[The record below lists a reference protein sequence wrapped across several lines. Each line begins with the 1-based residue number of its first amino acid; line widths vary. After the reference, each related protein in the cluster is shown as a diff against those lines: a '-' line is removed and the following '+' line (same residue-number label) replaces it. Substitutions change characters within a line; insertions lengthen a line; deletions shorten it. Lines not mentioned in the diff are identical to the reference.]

1 MGKGSSKG
9 HTPREAKDNLKSTQ
23 LLSVIDAISEGPI
36 EGPVDGLKSVLLNST
51 PVLDT
56 EGNTNISGV
65 TVVFRAGEQEQT
77 PPEGFESS
85 GSETVLGTEVKYDT
99 PITRAITSANIDRL
113 RFTFGVQAL
122 VETTSK
128 GDRNPSEVRLL
139 VQIQRNGGWVT
150 EKDIT
155 IKGKTTSQ
163 YLASV
168 VVGNLPPRP
177 FNIRMRR
184 MTPDSTTDQLQNK
197 TLWSSYTEIIDVKQ
211 CYPNTALVGVQV
223 DSEQFGSQQVSRNY
237 HLRGRILQVPSN
249 YNPQTRQ
256 YSGIWDGTFKPA
268 YSNNMAW
275 CLWDMLTH
283 PRYGM
288 GKRLGAADVDKW
300 ALYVIGQYCDQS
312 VPDGFGGTEPRIT
325 CNAYLTTQRKAWDV
339 LSDFCS
345 AMRCMPV
352 WNGQTLTFVQDR
364 PSDKVWTYNR
374 SNVVMPDDG
383 APFRYSF
390 SALKDRH
397 NAVEVNWIDPDNGW
411 ETATELV
418 EDTRAIARYG
428 RNVTKMDAFGCTSR
442 GQAHRAGL
450 WLIKTELLETQTVDF
465 SVGAEGLRHV
475 PGDVIE
481 ICDDDYAGISIGGRV
496 LAVNSQTRTLTLDR
510 EITLPSSGT
519 TLISLVDGSGNPVSV
534 EVQSVTDGVKVKVS
548 RVPDGVAGY
557 SVWGLKLPTL
567 RQRLFRCVSIRE
579 NDDGT
584 YAITAVQHVPE
595 KEAIVDNGAHFDG
608 DQSGTVN
615 GVTPPAVQH
624 LTAEVTADSGEYQV
638 LARWDTPKVV
648 KGVSFLLRLTV
659 AADDGSERLVSTART
674 TETTYR
680 FTQLALGNYRLTVR
694 AVNAWGQQG
703 DPASVSFRI
712 AAPAAP
718 SRIELTPGYFQITAT
733 PHLAVYD
740 PTVQFEFWFSEKRI
754 TNTAQVE
761 KSARYL
767 GTGSQWTVHGSR
779 IKPGTDFWFYVRSV
793 NLVGKSA
800 FVEASGQP
808 SNDGEG
814 YLEIFRGL
822 IDETLLGQALKERI
836 DASALRTE
844 VTQLE
849 EDIRQRMDTDIAEVT
864 RKIGKAENSLTQ
876 LVAKKNEDQTLAIA
890 QVSQKVDRVSSEISQ
905 TVSQGQSENAR
916 QIAQVRQYVDK
927 KGSEITST
935 TDKKLGDQAVTIQ
948 QIQRVQSDTRN
959 ELNAMYM
966 LKVQKTKNGIPY
978 VAGIG
983 AGIEDVDGQTL
994 SSILLQ
1000 ADRIAMITPENGNT
1014 TPLFVAQGNQLFMND
1029 VFLKRLFAV
1038 SITSSGNPPTF
1049 SLTPDGRLTAR
1060 NADISGA
1067 ITANTGTLNNVT
1079 INENCVIRGK
1089 LSANQIEGDLVKTVG
1104 KAFPRDSRAPKRWPS
1119 GTITVRVYDDQP
1131 FNRQI
1136 VIPAVAF
1143 SGARHEREN
1152 SDTYSSCRLIVKK
1165 NGAEI
1170 YNRTAM
1176 DNTLVYSGVID
1187 MPAGRGDMT
1196 LEFSVSAWWVNGWYP
1211 TASISDLLVVVMKK
1225 ATAGI
1230 TIS

>member
-23 LLSVIDAISEGPI
+23 LLSVIDAISEGPV

-51 PVLDT
+51 PVLDSD
-56 EGNTNISGV
+56 GNTNIAGV

-99 PITRAITSANIDRL
+99 PITRTITSANIDRL

-168 VVGNLPPRP
+168 VVDNLPPRP

-418 EDTRAIARYG
+418 EDTQAIARYG

-481 ICDDDYAGISIGGRV
+481 ICDDDYAGISTGGRV

-548 RVPDGVAGY
+548 RVPDGVAEY

-648 KGVSFLLRLTV
+648 KGVSFMLRLTV

-680 FTQLALGNYRLTVR
+680 FRQLALGRYTLTVR

-718 SRIELTPGYFQITAT
+718 SQIELTPGYFQITAT

-754 TNTAQVE
+754 ADIRQVE
-761 KSARYL
+761 TSARYL
-767 GTGSQWTVHGSR
+767 GTALYWIAASIN
-779 IKPGTDFWFYVRSV
+779 IKPGHDYYFYVRSV
-793 NLVGKSA
+793 NTVGKSA
-800 FVEASGQP
+800 FVEAVGRP
-808 SNDGEG
+808 SDDASG
-814 YLEIFRGL
+814 YLDFFKGE
-822 IDETLLGQALKERI
+822 
-836 DASALRTE
+836 
-844 VTQLE
+844 
-849 EDIRQRMDTDIAEVT
+849 
-864 RKIGKAENSLTQ
+864 IGKTHLAQELWTQIDNGQLAPDLTEIRTSITDVSNEITQ
-876 LVAKKNEDQTLAIA
+876 TVNKKLEDQSAA
-890 QVSQKVDRVSSEISQ
+890 
-905 TVSQGQSENAR
+905 
-916 QIAQVRQYVDK
+916 
-927 KGSEITST
+927 
-935 TDKKLGDQAVTIQ
+935 IQ
-948 QIQRVQSDTRN
+948 QIQ
-959 ELNAMYM
+959 
-966 LKVQKTKNGIPY
+966 KVQVDTNNNLNSMWAVKLQQMQDGRLYI
-978 VAGIG
+978 AGIG
-983 AGIEDVDGQTL
+983 AGIENTPDGMQ
-994 SSILLQ
+994 SQVLLA
-1000 ADRIAMITPENGNT
+1000 ADRIAMINPANGNT
-1014 TPLFVAQGNQLFMND
+1014 KPMFVGQGDQIFMNE
-1029 VFLKRLFAV
+1029 VFLKRLTAPT
-1038 SITSSGNPPTF
+1038 ITSGGNPPAF
-1049 SLTPDGRLTAR
+1049 SLTSDGRLTAK
-1060 NADISGA
+1060 NADISGSVN
-1067 ITANTGTLNNVT
+1067 ANSGTLNNVT
-1079 INENCVIRGK
+1079 INQNCTIKGMLEATQVRG
-1089 LSANQIEGDLVKTVG
+1089 DFVKAVSKSFPKQAGTWGNTETPNGTVTV
-1104 KAFPRDSRAPKRWPS
+1104 
-1119 GTITVRVYDDQP
+1119 TISDDHN
-1131 FNRQI
+1131 FDRQI
-1136 VIPAVAF
+1136 IIPPIIFNGIAYSDPG
-1143 SGARHEREN
+1143 SGNNPGGTRYTGYGFEVR
-1152 SDTYSSCRLIVKK
+1152 K
-1165 NGAEI
+1165 NGVLIASRETKGAI
-1170 YNRTAM
+1170 PGS
-1176 DNTLVYSGVID
+1176 YSAVID
-1187 MPAGRGDMT
+1187 MPSGRGSVT
-1196 LEFSVSAWWVNGWYP
+1196 LEFKVFQKGNQGAGNITDCTVIV
-1211 TASISDLLVVVMKK
+1211 TKK
-1225 ATAGI
+1225 AASGI
-1230 TIS
+1230 SIR

>member
-1 MGKGSSKG
+1 MKTPTIPTLLGPDGMTSLREYAGYHGGGSGFGGQLRSWNPPSESVDAALLPNFTRG
-9 HTPREAKDNLKSTQ
+9 NARADDLVRNNGYAANAIQLHQDHIVGSFFRLSHRPSWRYLGIGEEEARAFSREVEAAWKEFAEDDCCCIDVERKRTFTMMIREGVAMHAFNGELFVQATWDTSSSRLFRTQ
-23 LLSVIDAISEGPI
+23 FRMVSPKRISNP
-36 EGPVDGLKSVLLNST
+36 N
-51 PVLDT
+51 
-56 EGNTNISGV
+56 NTGDSRNC
-65 TVVFRAGEQEQT
+65 RAG
-77 PPEGFESS
+77 
-85 GSETVLGTEVKYDT
+85 
-99 PITRAITSANIDRL
+99 
-113 RFTFGVQAL
+113 
-122 VETTSK
+122 
-128 GDRNPSEVRLL
+128 
-139 VQIQRNGGWVT
+139 VQIN
-150 EKDIT
+150 
-155 IKGKTTSQ
+155 
-163 YLASV
+163 
-168 VVGNLPPRP
+168 
-177 FNIRMRR
+177 
-184 MTPDSTTDQLQNK
+184 DSGAALGYYVSEDG
-197 TLWSSYTEIIDVKQ
+197 
-211 CYPNTALVGVQV
+211 YPNTALVGVQV

-268 YSNNMAW
+268 YSDNMAW

-397 NAVEVNWIDPDNGW
+397 NAVEVNWIDPNNGW

-418 EDTRAIARYG
+418 EDTQAIARYG

-481 ICDDDYAGISIGGRV
+481 ICDDDYAGISTGGRV

-548 RVPDGVAGY
+548 RVPDGVAEY

-648 KGVSFLLRLTV
+648 KGVSFMLRLTV

-694 AVNAWGQQG
+694 AANAWGQQG

-740 PTVQFEFWFSEKRI
+740 PTVQFEFWFSETRI
-754 TNTAQVE
+754 ADIRQVE
-761 KSARYL
+761 TTARYL
-767 GTGSQWTVHGSR
+767 GTALYWIAASIN
-779 IKPGTDFWFYVRSV
+779 IKPGHDYYFYVRSV
-793 NLVGKSA
+793 NTVGKST
-800 FVEASGQP
+800 FVEAVGRAS
-808 SNDGEG
+808 DDAEG
-814 YLEIFRGL
+814 YLNFFKGQITGL
-822 IDETLLGQALKERI
+822 L
-836 DASALRTE
+836 
-844 VTQLE
+844 
-849 EDIRQRMDTDIAEVT
+849 
-864 RKIGKAENSLTQ
+864 
-876 LVAKKNEDQTLAIA
+876 
-890 QVSQKVDRVSSEISQ
+890 
-905 TVSQGQSENAR
+905 
-916 QIAQVRQYVDK
+916 
-927 KGSEITST
+927 
-935 TDKKLGDQAVTIQ
+935 
-948 QIQRVQSDTRN
+948 
-959 ELNAMYM
+959 
-966 LKVQKTKNGIPY
+966 
-978 VAGIG
+978 
-983 AGIEDVDGQTL
+983 
-994 SSILLQ
+994 
-1000 ADRIAMITPENGNT
+1000 
-1014 TPLFVAQGNQLFMND
+1014 
-1029 VFLKRLFAV
+1029 
-1038 SITSSGNPPTF
+1038 
-1049 SLTPDGRLTAR
+1049 
-1060 NADISGA
+1060 
-1067 ITANTGTLNNVT
+1067 
-1079 INENCVIRGK
+1079 
-1089 LSANQIEGDLVKTVG
+1089 
-1104 KAFPRDSRAPKRWPS
+1104 
-1119 GTITVRVYDDQP
+1119 
-1131 FNRQI
+1131 
-1136 VIPAVAF
+1136 
-1143 SGARHEREN
+1143 
-1152 SDTYSSCRLIVKK
+1152 
-1165 NGAEI
+1165 
-1170 YNRTAM
+1170 
-1176 DNTLVYSGVID
+1176 
-1187 MPAGRGDMT
+1187 
-1196 LEFSVSAWWVNGWYP
+1196 
-1211 TASISDLLVVVMKK
+1211 
-1225 ATAGI
+1225 
-1230 TIS
+1230 

>member
-481 ICDDDYAGISIGGRV
+481 ICDDDYAGISTGGRV

-548 RVPDGVAGY
+548 RVPDGVAEY

-584 YAITAVQHVPE
+584 YAITAVQHVPA

-648 KGVSFLLRLTV
+648 KGVRFSLRLTSGKGTD
-659 AADDGSERLVSTART
+659 ARLVTTAIT
-674 TETTYR
+674 ADTEHR
-680 FTQLALGNYRLTVR
+680 FSGLPLGRYTLTVR
-694 AVNAWGQQG
+694 AVNARGQQG

-712 AAPAAP
+712 NAPAKPAT
-718 SRIELTPGYFQITAT
+718 IELTPGYFQITAV
-733 PHLAVYD
+733 PRLAVYD

-767 GTGSQWTVHGSR
+767 GTGSQWTVQGSR

-994 SSILLQ
+994 SNILLQ

-1067 ITANTGTLNNVT
+1067 ITANTGT
-1079 INENCVIRGK
+1079 
-1089 LSANQIEGDLVKTVG
+1089 
-1104 KAFPRDSRAPKRWPS
+1104 
-1119 GTITVRVYDDQP
+1119 
-1131 FNRQI
+1131 
-1136 VIPAVAF
+1136 
-1143 SGARHEREN
+1143 
-1152 SDTYSSCRLIVKK
+1152 
-1165 NGAEI
+1165 
-1170 YNRTAM
+1170 
-1176 DNTLVYSGVID
+1176 
-1187 MPAGRGDMT
+1187 
-1196 LEFSVSAWWVNGWYP
+1196 
-1211 TASISDLLVVVMKK
+1211 
-1225 ATAGI
+1225 
-1230 TIS
+1230 